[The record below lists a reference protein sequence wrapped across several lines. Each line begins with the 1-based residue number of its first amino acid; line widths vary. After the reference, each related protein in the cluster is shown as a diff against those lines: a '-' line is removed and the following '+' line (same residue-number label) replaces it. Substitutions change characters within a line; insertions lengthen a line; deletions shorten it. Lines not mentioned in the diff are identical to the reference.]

1 MLFYRVVRFLVAG
14 GSALVF
20 RARVRG
26 RERLPRD
33 GGYVLAPSHRS
44 MMDIPFIAVVTPR
57 RVRFMGKV
65 EVFKIPVVG
74 TVFRWLG
81 GFPVQRDGT
90 DRKAVRDSI
99 DILHAAGE
107 PLVIF
112 PEGSRQ
118 NGAAIQPLQPGAA
131 YLAIRAGVPI
141 VPVGIAGSEEIFR
154 SHSTKLPRFGR
165 VGIVVGEPVYPPPLT
180 GGVVKRDVVDELT
193 NVLAKELQQVFDDAN
208 ALRA

>member
-1 MLFYRVVRFLVAG
+1 VLFYRIVRFIVAD

-20 RARVRG
+20 RAKVRG
-26 RERLPRD
+26 REHLPRR

-44 MMDIPFIAVVTPR
+44 MMDIPFLAAVTPR

-99 DILHAAGE
+99 EILHGGE
-107 PLVIF
+107 PLVIY
-112 PEGSRQ
+112 PEGTRQ
-118 NGAAIQPLQPGAA
+118 HGAAIQPLQPGAA

-154 SHSTKLPRFGR
+154 SHGKKRPRFGR
-165 VGIVVGEPVYPPPLT
+165 VAIVVGEPVQPPPLT
-180 GGVVKRDVVDELT
+180 GGVVKREVVNEVTD
-193 NVLAKELQQVFDDAN
+193 VLAKELQQVFDDAYS
-208 ALRA
+208 LRT